1 MLIDIGGQAT
11 NWVVQ
16 RQGAVL
22 ACGSVPLGGHHL
34 SNDLAHGLRIPLA
47 EAEKIKQMRGV
58 VLRSLV
64 DAVPVD
70 VLFEEERPE
79 ETPGLVAAILEP
91 RFEEILTYVKRDFGD
106 MRELA
111 RLGGGVVLTGGG
123 SRCDGSREL
132 CEEVFD
138 LPAQVRYLPAGLR
151 GVERL
156 QPGQWATVIGLSL
169 CVARDQA
176 DAGPDDDPGP
186 GGNLLGKLRRVFR
199 PKNKAMAAEG

>member
-1 MLIDIGGQAT
+1 MFGRKPKKMQPE
-11 NWVVQ
+11 V
-16 RQGAVL
+16 
-22 ACGSVPLGGHHL
+22 S
-34 SNDLAHGLRIPLA
+34 A
-47 EAEKIKQMRGV
+47 ERVKQMRGV

-64 DAVPVD
+64 DAVPGD

-106 MRELA
+106 MRELG

-138 LPAQVRYLPAGLR
+138 LPAQTRYLPAGLR

-156 QPGQWATVIGLSL
+156 QSGQWATVVGLSL
-169 CVARDQA
+169 CVARDQV
-176 DAGPDDDPGP
+176 DAEAGEDSGS
-186 GGNLLGKLRRVFR
+186 GVNLLGRLRQVFR
-199 PKNKAMAAEG
+199 PKTKAMAAEG